1 MSLKRTIGFII
12 IFLVLFSVVLIGVL
26 CTFSFVLPKFLESKI
41 ISDLEAD
48 TGISEF
54 SFHVRELDLAGAD
67 FGNIRFGSESDPAL
81 VIRSIQIDYSPP
93 DLYQKKIKKVIASGI
108 ELYCHFKDGKFGI
121 RGIDLENLMRRLK
134 SRMRESPVPS
144 DAPGLLGLE
153 RLTIRNATIICD
165 INSKTYR
172 VPFEIDIVPEDTS
185 FDVLKCAVQI
195 YTRGQK
201 IFVSADIDQKKN
213 QIVLNTSAK
222 TMNLARFADFF
233 QLIEGLVVSG
243 VADIKAMAEIRLKP
257 FAVSSVAAS
266 FEIDDSRIRFQNI
279 QFKNAL
285 NQKKQKLP
293 FRVKLDGTNGN
304 EWKISASTITA
315 SSPIPFNL
323 SKFNYNFNLKE
334 DAIQGAGK
342 FDIALDSPDVR
353 EKSAIPLRVAEH
365 IPLRVS
371 STMRYSK
378 NGNLAFSFKN
388 QISKKEYAKTN
399 KFSFKQFNIVTK
411 LPTVEISGN
420 VGKDKGTATYRVKIP
435 DVQFQSE
442 GTTFKL
448 PAVSLTGTA
457 DINRGDNG
465 TQTGTF
471 KLQLPNS
478 GITLNSTKISMP
490 NVMLSGK
497 FLGDNISKRRLDG
510 LLRWADTSLILP
522 ELHAKIIGLQ
532 ATIPFEWPVTGKG
545 KQGSFSMKAL
555 QYQDIHLG
563 TLSGTIQQTAQGIA
577 FEGEHNSRLFPE
589 FLLKFIGDTKFVDK
603 ETPETRIHFQLTPPD
618 ARAEIDL
625 GTFLPIAKGAI
636 ISGNVS
642 LDGDVV
648 LGKRGMRGWLN
659 SRLDKGK
666 MQLPE
671 KKISID
677 GIQMAL
683 AIPELPSIRSAPKQ
697 QLFFEKAAMGGIAV
711 NNGKIEFQIESLS
724 SLFIEKSQFRW
735 CDGNVDTYAI
745 RISPAIED
753 YRLILYCDRLNM
765 PKVLEQFG
773 AATAVGQGSV
783 NGRIPLRYYKGKLS
797 FDDGVLYSTPGET
810 GKIRLTDTEI
820 LTAGIPPNTPQY
832 IQMELAREA
841 LKDYDVAW
849 AKLNISSEGEDLLL
863 RMQLDGKPANPL
875 PFVYKKELGQFTK
888 IEAKGKGSI
897 FQGIRLNVNFRL
909 PLNKI
914 LQYKDLIQMIQ

>member
-1 MSLKRTIGFII
+1 MPLKRTIGFVI
-12 IFLVLFSVVLIGVL
+12 IFVVLFFAVVIGVL
-26 CTFSFVLPKFLESKI
+26 YTFSFVLPKFLESKI

-67 FGNIRFGSESDPAL
+67 FGDIRFGSESDPAL
-81 VIRSIQIDYSPP
+81 VIRSIQIDYSLP

-108 ELYCHFKDGKFGI
+108 ELYCHFKDGKFGF
-121 RGIDLENLMRRLK
+121 RGIDLENLMQRLK
-134 SRMRESPVPS
+134 SRMRESPASS

-185 FDVLKCAVQI
+185 FDVLKCTVQI

-201 IFVSADIDQKKN
+201 IFVSADIDQKEN

-222 TMNLARFADFF
+222 TVNLARFADFA

-243 VADIKAMAEIRLKP
+243 VADIKAMAEIKLKP

-266 FEIDDSRIRFQNI
+266 LEIDDSRIGFQNI

-293 FRVKLDGTNGN
+293 FHVKLEGTNGN
-304 EWKISASTITA
+304 EWKISASTIAA
-315 SSPIPFNL
+315 SSPIPFHL
-323 SKFNYNFNLKE
+323 SKINYAFKLTE
-334 DAIQGAGK
+334 DAIEGAGK
-342 FDIALDSPDVR
+342 FVIAPDTSEVWK
-353 EKSAIPLRVAEH
+353 ESAIPVKIVEH
-365 IPLRVS
+365 FPLRVS
-371 STMRYSK
+371 STMKYLK
-378 NGNLAFSFKN
+378 NGNVVFSLKN
-388 QISKKEYAKTN
+388 QIYKKESSQAN
-399 KFSFKQFNIVTK
+399 KFSFERFNIATK
-411 LPTVEISGN
+411 QPTVEISGN
-420 VGKDKGTATYRVKIP
+420 VSKDKGTATYMVKIP
-435 DVQFQSE
+435 DVLFTSDWSTIE
-442 GTTFKL
+442 L
-448 PAVSLTGTA
+448 PAIALKGTLDFNRKGKGAQTVAFNLQTPNSEVSL
-457 DINRGDNG
+457 
-465 TQTGTF
+465 
-471 KLQLPNS
+471 NS
-478 GITLNSTKISMP
+478 AKIKIP
-490 NVMLSGK
+490 QVTLSGK
-497 FLGDNISKRRLDG
+497 LYMDKTRKRLTDG
-510 LLRWADTSLILP
+510 LLRWADSSMDFSEP
-522 ELHAKIIGLQ
+522 KAKITGVHGTL
-532 ATIPFEWPVTGKG
+532 PFQWPYVNKEKRGN
-545 KQGSFSMKAL
+545 FSIDAMH
-555 QYQDIHLG
+555 YQKIHLG
-563 TLSGTIQQTAQGIA
+563 ALSGTLQQTAQGIS
-577 FEGEHNSRLFPE
+577 FKGKHTSRLIPE
-589 FLLKFIGDTKFVDK
+589 LGLKFNGGAQFFDTNDPKANV
-603 ETPETRIHFQLTPPD
+603 HFQLAAPYVKTD
-618 ARAEIDL
+618 IDL
-625 GTFLPIAKGAI
+625 GRFLPAAKGVI
-636 ISGNVS
+636 VSGKVS
-642 LDGDVV
+642 LDGDMELGNLGLSGTLKSGLNQGKV
-648 LGKRGMRGWLN
+648 L
-659 SRLDKGK
+659 
-666 MQLPE
+666 LPE
-671 KKISID
+671 KKISIE

-683 AIPELPSIRSAPKQ
+683 SIPDLPNIRSAPKQ
-697 QLFFEKAAMGGIAV
+697 QLFFDKAAMGGITV
-711 NNGKIEFQIESLS
+711 NEGKIEFQLESLS
-724 SLFIEKSQFRW
+724 SLFVEKSQFKW
-735 CDGNVDTYAI
+735 CDGNVDTYVI
-745 RISPAIED
+745 RISPDIED

-765 PKVLEQFG
+765 AKVLDQFG

-797 FDDGVLYSTPGET
+797 FNDGVLYSTPGEK